1 MIYNLFIID
10 EKGICIHNQNFI
22 NRKIEPQLIS
32 GYLTALNDFSQEF
45 MSQDLNTINLFSDKL
60 VIYKEPATKLTIA
73 ALVNRFDN
81 TSLIKSILIKIIN
94 EFYELN
100 KDFLKNESYNVKIRK
115 NEKKVSIFVLDLLK
129 RKTLKRE
136 TSKTVISFF
145 ISCVILII
153 FLIGLTNFFLG
164 LISTNFIYM
173 KTLYNSLPANFNP
186 FNINFATATY
196 TIIGGLSTLFGTLLI
211 YLIGGLA
218 ISSVLF
224 GYLSGTR
231 KNSVRKGAILFIIEV
246 ITSSIILIIIDP
258 GNYFLILFYLI
269 FASMFFLV
277 PLLGSSYLYY
287 IGGVLRERSK
297 LYDIPEIQKIKKI
310 DEMPDN
316 F

>member
-1 MIYNLFIID
+1 LFIID
-10 EKGICIHNQNFI
+10 EKGICIHNQNFV

-73 ALVNRFDN
+73 ALVNTLDN
-81 TSLIKSILIKIIN
+81 TSLIKSLLIKIIN

-100 KDFLKNESYNVKIRK
+100 KEFLKNESYNVKVKK
-115 NEKKVSIFVLDLLK
+115 NEKKLSNFVLDLLNN
-129 RKTLKRE
+129 KTLTRDRSR
-136 TSKTVISFF
+136 TLISFF
-145 ISCVILII
+145 IACGILIG
-153 FLIGLTNFFLG
+153 FLIGLTNMFVGLLTTDFLYIKNLFNG
-164 LISTNFIYM
+164 
-173 KTLYNSLPANFNP
+173 LPANFDP
-186 FNINFATATY
+186 FNINFAAATF
-196 TIIGGLSTLFGTLLI
+196 TIIGGLTTLFGRLISYLVGGLLI
-211 YLIGGLA
+211 SGL
-218 ISSVLF
+218 VF

-231 KNSVRKGAILFIIEV
+231 KAAVRKGIVLMIIEIV
-246 ITSSIILIIIDP
+246 TSCILLVIIDP

-269 FASMFFLV
+269 FASTFIFV
-277 PLLGSSYLYY
+277 PLLSTSYIYY
-287 IGGVLRERSK
+287 LGGILRERSK